1 MSPKMWAKPDQTYA
15 EHVFATYTAWQATVE
30 GKRPLIRRL
39 GEQHGFEEELFL
51 QRSLFT
57 VVLHDI
63 GKNILPFQRMMRL
76 VRSGRRPAWSENYRH
91 ELVSY
96 SAILRGSA
104 ALDRQERPLLE
115 VAMPLDALA
124 VLGHHKRLNPDLQ
137 SFERE
142 LTLPPPELCEEGI
155 QDALAL
161 AATLFE
167 REGYRFP
174 SLELKNLNP
183 VCEVRGLIGI
193 EGVLP
198 RFYEQFA
205 DPAALRETY
214 TVLKAILHY
223 ADWHGSAGKP
233 VKYALST
240 GSTELRSKIA
250 DRCRERNIPFTGLL
264 PFQEACASTSWHC
277 IAIAPT
283 GSGKTE
289 GSLLWA
295 LHNIREM
302 GGGKLIYLLP
312 TMVTANSIY
321 RRLEEYFGKGNVGVS
336 HSTASLL
343 FLGEEDTTTGRDA
356 LFDRSFIQPAT
367 VATVDQLLTAGFNT
381 GRWALVE
388 ANAANSVIVI
398 DEIHAYDPWT
408 LALVLHS
415 IEHFARLGARF
426 MLMSATMPEY
436 LLDLLQ
442 AALPGATVVRDAS
455 LLASARNTFEVVDA
469 EIEEMAD
476 RIEEAVCDGRK
487 TLVVVNSV
495 GKCQDLTRTFAD
507 LDPICYH
514 SKFTLQDRTEKEKA
528 IDSSSLLI
536 ATQVVEVSLD
546 IDFDLMFTECAPPD
560 ALVQRAGRVNRRRA
574 KEGTTVTI
582 CRPSD
587 VSRRIYEPN
596 GTGLLARSFAA
607 FEMGPD
613 RPTEADLTAI
623 VEQVYAGT
631 EIAED
636 PRFQEASRAYAQS
649 QYRLMGVLDNN
660 VYKDE
665 KSEVTRRIEYPQVS
679 VIPLQFRETVR
690 DLPPN
695 RRRCYEVKMP
705 VWYVKKHREERGDVV
720 FCDMEYDPVL
730 GARFTERPE
739 EAYVII

>member
-1 MSPKMWAKPDQTYA
+1 MSQAMWAKPDQTYA
-15 EHVFATYTAWQATVE
+15 EHILAAYTAWRATVE

-39 GEQHGFEEELFL
+39 GERHGFEEDRFL

-57 VVLHDI
+57 VVLHDV
-63 GKNILPFQRMMRL
+63 GKNILPFQRMMHAL
-76 VRSGRRPAWSENYRH
+76 RSGRRPAWSENYRH

-96 SAILRGSA
+96 SVMLRGSA
-104 ALDRQERPLLE
+104 ALDRQDGPLLDI
-115 VAMPLDALA
+115 AMPLDALA

-137 SFERE
+137 SFARE
-142 LTLPPPELCEEGI
+142 LPLPPPKLCEQGVR
-155 QDALAL
+155 DALDL

-167 REGYRFP
+167 QEGYRFP
-174 SLELKNLNP
+174 SVAPKNLYP
-183 VCEVRGLIGI
+183 AREVRELIGP
-193 EGVLP
+193 EGYFFK
-198 RFYEQFA
+198 FYEQFP

-214 TVLKAILHY
+214 AALKAILHY
-223 ADWHGSAGKP
+223 ADWYGSAGKP
-233 VKYALST
+233 VNYTLQT
-240 GSTELRSKIA
+240 GSADLRSQIR
-250 DRCRERNIPFTGLL
+250 DRCREQNIPFTGLR
-264 PFQEACASTSWHC
+264 PFQEACASTSGHC

-295 LHNIREM
+295 LHNIADM

-321 RRLEEYFGKGNVGVS
+321 RRLEEYFGKGNVGIS

-343 FLGEEDTTTGRDA
+343 FLGEEDSSDARDA

-381 GRWALVE
+381 GKWTLIE

-408 LALVLHS
+408 LALILRS
-415 IEHFARLGARF
+415 IEHFAHMGARC

-442 AALPGATVVRDAS
+442 TTLSGAAVIRDTS
-455 LLASARNTFEVVDA
+455 LLASARNAFEVVDA
-469 EIEEMAD
+469 KIEEMSD
-476 RIEEAVCDGRK
+476 RIEEAVSNGRK

-495 GKCQDLTRTFAD
+495 GKCQDLTQTFAD

-514 SKFTLQDRTEKEKA
+514 SKFTLKDRSDKEKK
-528 IDSSSLLI
+528 IDASSLLI

-574 KEGTTVTI
+574 KKDTTITI
-582 CRPSD
+582 CRPSC
-587 VSRRIYEPN
+587 VSRKIYEHN
-596 GTGLLARSFAA
+596 GTDILARSFAA
-607 FEMGPD
+607 FQAAPA
-613 RPTEADLTAI
+613 RPTETDLTAI
-623 VEQVYAGT
+623 VEQVYADT
-631 EIAED
+631 EIAEE
-636 PRFQEASRAYAQS
+636 PRFLEASRAYAES
-649 QYRLMGVLDNN
+649 QRRLHGIYDNPILETN
-660 VYKDE
+660 Y
-665 KSEVTRRIEYPQVS
+665 EVTRKIDYPQIP
-679 VIPLQFRETVR
+679 VIPLQFREIVR
-690 DLPPN
+690 DLPPIQ
-695 RRRCYEVKMP
+695 RRCYEVKMP
-705 VWYVKKHREERGDVV
+705 LWYVKKHREIRGDVV
-720 FCDMEYDPVL
+720 FCDMEYDTVL

-739 EAYVII
+739 EACLFI